1 MTQRDV
7 SQVTIAA
14 GNRHNPLPQA
24 ASPSAAAP
32 PWLAAS
38 VAEFCRTQRRLKIVR
53 PIRAAAF
60 GGTLVFVAILGLLF
74 RHSPNGQSVLLI
86 AALCGLPICLV
97 TWFVTHSAQRR
108 LQRRKNHIEGRVYGV
123 GMRLDDQGRVQTDNP
138 HPILILDPA
147 ASRIS
152 NMSSPSVI
160 GGA

>member
-7 SQVTIAA
+7 SQVSVDSA
-14 GNRHNPLPQA
+14 NRQNPLPEA

-38 VAEFCRTQRRLKIVR
+38 VAKFCRTQRLLKVVR

-60 GGTLVFVAILGLLF
+60 GGMLVFVALLTLLF

-86 AALCGLPICLV
+86 VTLCGLPLCFV
-97 TWFVTHSAQRR
+97 AWFVAHSAQRR
-108 LQRRKNHIEGRVYGV
+108 LQRTKNHIERRVYSAGLH
-123 GMRLDDQGRVQTDNP
+123 LDDQGRVQTDTP
-138 HPILILDPA
+138 HPILILAPA
-147 ASRIS
+147 ASPMS
-152 NMSSPSVI
+152 KMSSPSVI